1 MYLIHISITT
11 YVLHVCKYITYVSI
25 HTPLTSLYCLEL
37 LTVVEYVDL
46 RCYSSWTYCC
56 PIINRLDLIAKQDLN
71 DVKFCPCDLQC
82 GTHPWKHCS
91 SSLSTG
97 YSYYSLSFLISH
109 HMYLSSN
116 LKVIEGCLAF
126 SWKSHQGPWSE
137 CYLHPRHKFNI
148 QPTKPKCRNLSS
160 HFGLILWQREKNVKC
175 IIWFYIHLNLFCNV
189 SKVV

>member
-1 MYLIHISITT
+1 MF
-11 YVLHVCKYITYVSI
+11 HVCKYITYVSI
-25 HTPLTSLYCLEL
+25 HTLLTSLYCLEL
-37 LTVVEYVDL
+37 LTVIEYVDL
-46 RCYSSWTYCC
+46 WCYSSWTYCC

-82 GTHPWKHCS
+82 GTHPQNHCS

-116 LKVIEGCLAF
+116 LKVRECCLPF
-126 SWKSHQGPWSE
+126 LWKSHQGPRNE

-148 QPTKPKCRNLSS
+148 QPTKPRVQKSVQPFWFDIVTKRKRCYMYYMVLCTPQ
-160 HFGLILWQREKNVKC
+160 FILQSIKDG
-175 IIWFYIHLNLFCNV
+175 V
-189 SKVV
+189 SKM